1 MHPENFANAAQLPIK
16 GRGTAA
22 QPLHR
27 FSRLQREVFDDGW
40 APLPQAYDAPASDL
54 PPAPTTQVRLEHVK
68 SALVVNDSP
77 DIDFDASINP
87 YRGCEHG
94 CIYCYARPTHSY
106 LNLSPGLDFE
116 TRIIAKTNIT
126 DILRQELLR
135 PAYRARHVNIGS
147 ATDCYQ
153 PVERQLRLTR
163 QIIDL
168 FTQCH
173 HPFSIITKS
182 SRIEHDLEAI
192 AAMAH
197 RGLAAVYVTIT
208 TLDSDLCRI
217 LEPRAASPQRRL
229 RTIATLVQAGI
240 PVGVSVAPQI
250 PFLNTDMEL
259 VLRAAR
265 AAGASRAFYTVLRLP
280 WELDGL
286 FQDWL
291 QTHHPLRAQRI
302 MARVKE
308 MRGGKTYDSDFSQ
321 RMKGKGVWADLLAQR
336 FEKTC
341 ASLGLNRE
349 RHPLDLSQ
357 FRADALTGQ
366 GRLF

>member
-1 MHPENFANAAQLPIK
+1 MFQNGDFSRSTPALK
-16 GRGTAA
+16 GRGTLA

-27 FSRLQREVFDDGW
+27 FNPLQRESFSDGW
-40 APLPQAYDAPASDL
+40 SDPDFEEPHMPA
-54 PPAPTTQVRLEHVK
+54 AVQTRIELEKVH
-68 SALVVNDSP
+68 SAMVANDSP
-77 DIDFDASINP
+77 DIDFDASVNP

-116 TRIIAKTNIT
+116 TRILAKTNIAEV
-126 DILRQELLR
+126 LKRELCR
-135 PAYRARHVNIGS
+135 PGYRARHVNIGS

-153 PVERQLRLTR
+153 PAERQLGLTR
-163 QIIDL
+163 QVMEV
-168 FTQCH
+168 FAQCH
-173 HPFSIITKS
+173 HPFSVITKS
-182 SRIEHDLEAI
+182 SRIERDLDLI
-192 AAMAH
+192 ADMAQK
-197 RGLAAVYVTIT
+197 GLAAVYVTIT
-208 TLDSDLCRI
+208 SLDSDLCRV

-229 RTIATLVQAGI
+229 RTIETLAKAGI

-259 VLRAAR
+259 VLRAAQ

-280 WELDGL
+280 WELDAL

-291 QTHHPLRAQRI
+291 QTHFPLRAQRV
-302 MARVKE
+302 MSRVKE

-321 RMKGKGVWADLLAQR
+321 RMKGRGVWADLLAQR
-336 FEKTC
+336 FEKAC
-341 ASLGLNRE
+341 AGLGLNRE
-349 RHPLDLSQ
+349 RAPLDLSQ
-357 FRADALTGQ
+357 FDPGRLTGQ